1 MEGVNRGTSR
11 VNTERKTAPK
21 RRRSVSVAE
30 LLRRH
35 GEEKRIPQQ
44 INRPD
49 IQKIWDQFKNGSP
62 SLLPIRNYID
72 AQISKMTSN
81 SSKRNDSTTSMKSI
95 LRRKK
100 HSQPS
105 VVWREQPK
113 ECRRLEA
120 DKNEPE
126 NRWREWGP
134 YLSERQWGTVREDY
148 SDNGT
153 W

>member
-1 MEGVNRGTSR
+1 MEDVNRGTSR
-11 VNTERKTAPK
+11 VTTERKTAPK

-35 GEEKRIPQQ
+35 GEEKRSPQQ
-44 INRPD
+44 NRPD

-62 SLLPIRNYID
+62 SLLSIRNYID
-72 AQISKMTSN
+72 AQISKITSN
-81 SSKRNDSTTSMKSI
+81 SSERNDSTTSMKSI

-105 VVWREQPK
+105 VVWREQPE

-120 DKNEPE
+120 DKNDPE